1 MGKING
7 ARQYERFKNGEKLT
21 RKQAML
27 AKCYECNGLEE
38 SRIDCEVDTCPM
50 FSYRLYPK
58 TEKALS
64 MDSSAKKKAF
74 NKLC

>member
-1 MGKING
+1 MGAIKG
-7 ARQYERFKNGEKLT
+7 AKEFDKFKKGEKLT
-21 RKQAML
+21 RRQSMR

-38 SRIDCEVDTCPM
+38 SRADCEVDTCPM

-64 MDSSAKKKAF
+64 MDTTDKK
-74 NKLC
+74 